1 MVSYRTK
8 SPMDSKE
15 IKPAN
20 PKGNQPWIFTGRT
33 DAEDEAPILWPP
45 EAKNR
50 LIGKDP
56 DAGKDWKQEGE
67 GGDRG
72 RDGWMP
78 SLTQRSWVWTNS
90 GVQWRI
96 GKPGILQFM
105 GWQRVRHETEGMN
118 ITTTMYKFCDINNQK
133 AVGWRWTGAEFFL
146 NVVGV
151 KLA

>member
-8 SPMDSKE
+8 SPLDSKE

-45 EAKNR
+45 DAKNR

-72 RDGWMP
+72 WDGWMP

-90 GVQWRI
+90 GVQGNLVSCSSWGGRESDMRLSEWTPPPQCI
-96 GKPGILQFM
+96 NSVTSTTKRWWDEDGKEQS
-105 GWQRVRHETEGMN
+105 
-118 ITTTMYKFCDINNQK
+118 
-133 AVGWRWTGAEFFL
+133 FF
-146 NVVGV
+146 
-151 KLA
+151 KCCWS